1 MANGFNGASAQDLV
15 AKHGGSAADWNAI
28 ASHLGFGRGGWSE
41 QQVDQIKALR
51 NEAKASGVSVKQF
64 LQSVPGSCSRGRFE
78 GPADISQEA
87 CSALVQ
93 EVVAPAV
100 HEVGALLTDLSV
112 GLTQIAEQG
121 SDAAAQMV
129 AGVAP
134 MTLVMAAE
142 KGARGQTSQVG
153 EMLRGGMQDAF
164 ASFRTPRG
172 FRTALNAA
180 MPTGPVVGALSA
192 GTDSGSEADSNA

>member
-51 NEAKASGVSVKQF
+51 NEAKASGVTVKQF
-64 LQSVPGSCSRGRFE
+64 LQSVPGSRGCFE

-164 ASFRTPRG
+164 ASFRAPRG

-180 MPTGPVVGALSA
+180 MPTGSVVGALSA
-192 GTDSGSEADSNA
+192 GTDSGSEADSDA